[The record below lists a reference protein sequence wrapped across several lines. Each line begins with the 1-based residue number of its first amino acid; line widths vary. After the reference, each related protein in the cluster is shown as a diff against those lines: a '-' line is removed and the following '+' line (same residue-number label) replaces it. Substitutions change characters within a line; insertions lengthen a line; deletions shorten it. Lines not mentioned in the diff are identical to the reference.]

1 MAAVE
6 RKEGQAASRLNDLTA
21 RRREEFVFWCACVY
35 DAREVPCVNLA
46 GSCGAVGFV
55 GLGADSHSVTV
66 ATKSDVRGLFYFYF
80 IYTIEFL

>member
-1 MAAVE
+1 MAAAE
-6 RKEGQAASRLNDLTA
+6 RKEGQAASRPNDLTA

-55 GLGADSHSVTV
+55 G
-66 ATKSDVRGLFYFYF
+66 
-80 IYTIEFL
+80 FLERILAA